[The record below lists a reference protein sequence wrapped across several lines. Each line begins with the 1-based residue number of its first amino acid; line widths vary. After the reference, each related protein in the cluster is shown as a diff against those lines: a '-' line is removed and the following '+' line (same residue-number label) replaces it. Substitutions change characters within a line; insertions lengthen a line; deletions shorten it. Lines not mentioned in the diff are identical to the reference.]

1 MSRLRKTVANR
12 LKESQNTYAQVTT
25 MQEVDMSDIITMRK
39 ELGEAFLKTHGI
51 KLGFMSFFIK
61 ACALALEE
69 RPIVN
74 SVIDAK
80 GENVISRNYV
90 DISVAVSGPNGLV
103 VPVIRDCQDKSFAEI
118 ERDLF
123 ELGQK
128 AKENRLALED
138 MEGGNFTISNGGIFG
153 SMLSIP
159 IINPPQSAIL
169 GMHNIVTRPVV
180 RDGEIV
186 ARPVMYLSMS
196 YDHRLL
202 DGREGAGFLKRVA
215 DLLQDPRKMMLQS

>member
-1 MSRLRKTVANR
+1 MSRLRKTVAKR
-12 LKESQNTYAQVTT
+12 LKESQNTYAQVSTI
-25 MQEVDMSDIITMRK
+25 QELDMSNIITMRK
-39 ELGEAFLKTHGI
+39 ELGEAFLKTHGV

-61 ACALALEE
+61 AVAIALQE

-74 SVIDAK
+74 SVIDSQ

-118 ERDLF
+118 ELNLVD
-123 ELGQK
+123 LGQR
-128 AKENRLALED
+128 AKEGKLALED

-180 RDGEIV
+180 KDGEIV

-215 DLLQDPRKMMLQS
+215 DLLEDPRKMMLQT